1 MSETQF
7 LSTASHDQ
15 QMCVRHLIENLEQER
30 LPGFLGM
37 YLTVAFFYV
46 LLIVEALDFFHS
58 EKMKQRARV
67 FLAVVL
73 LGEAAAFV
81 GSTWRMFNRV
91 DLTEFSLA
99 RNDPNAILQQY
110 IFIGIFAVR
119 VSVMSFFYGMYVYDH
134 LYFAEEPTEEDKSE
148 DTNNKEVLGQMTTAD
163 FAEA

>member
-1 MSETQF
+1 M
-7 LSTASHDQ
+7 
-15 QMCVRHLIENLEQER
+15 
-30 LPGFLGM
+30 
-37 YLTVAFFYV
+37 